1 MKDPEED
8 RKYILGYLP
17 ENNQISYV
25 FGAGY
30 LHSFTGG
37 VCKLR
42 PAAITSK
49 INFTSMRIMTK
60 LCLKR
65 SISTAGKEITGSGR
79 L

>member
-37 VCKLR
+37 RLQVTASRDYLKNQLCK
-42 PAAITSK
+42 
-49 INFTSMRIMTK
+49 
-60 LCLKR
+60 
-65 SISTAGKEITGSGR
+65 
-79 L
+79 